1 MVDGMLNER
10 LILGDACVA
19 EGAAWLAAHDRRFAE
34 ALEITGPLPLR
45 LREGGF
51 HQLLAAIVS
60 QQLSVSA
67 AAARCRRA
75 RPRRTGRR
83 SSLCPPP
90 ADRQCTPQRDT

>member
-1 MVDGMLNER
+1 MLNER

-19 EGAAWLAAHDRRFAE
+19 EGAAWLAAHDARFAD

-51 HQLLAAIVS
+51 HQLLSAIVS

-67 AAARCRRA
+67 AAAIWDTGGKRRCDNA
-75 RPRRTGRR
+75 R
-83 SSLCPPP
+83 SHSEL
-90 ADRQCTPQRDT
+90 Q